1 MGWANQYI
9 QTLTEQGQV
18 SFRPRGDSMLP
29 RIRSGQLCTL
39 ERVDQV
45 EVGDI
50 VLCKVNGHQYLHL
63 VRAVRPGAAQIANN
77 QGKINGWTSLQNVY
91 GKLIRVED

>member
-1 MGWANQYI
+1 MGWANHYI
-9 QTLTEQGQV
+9 ITLLEQGQV

-39 ERVDQV
+39 ERCEQV

-63 VRAVRPGAAQIANN
+63 VKAIRPGAAQIANN
-77 QGKINGWTSLQNVY
+77 QGKINGWTPLKNIY